1 MALKLSFPSRR
12 SPREVVGLD
21 IEPGFV
27 AAAEARVNGSVA
39 VHRAAGAPLELDV
52 VRDGEVLDADGLTAV
67 LVELFEQARLP
78 RNVRLG
84 VANQRTVLRTLEL
97 PPITDRK
104 ELAAAVRFQAQD
116 EVPMPLHNAVLDFQP
131 LGIVDTPAGP
141 RQRVV
146 LVAAQ
151 RDMVERLL
159 AAVRAAGLRP
169 VGVDLAA
176 FAMIRSL
183 YRPGDEGRLV
193 YLGVGGLTNM
203 AVAEGSICRF
213 TRVLGGG
220 LESMASEL
228 AGRRE
233 IPLPEARELLVTV
246 GMEVT
251 DAPAPA
257 VRTSEPVFDPA
268 LGFSRDDEDDELDVA
283 APALAPTPPPTAS
296 DPDADVRRVLVS
308 GVREIA
314 GEVRNSL
321 DFQQSHDGGEQVSS
335 VIVSGPGLD
344 VPGFAA
350 ALERELGLPVH
361 PRVVDGASAA
371 GPIAAQRL
379 AVATGLAIEEPLS

>member
-27 AAAEARVNGSVA
+27 AAAEARVNGSVS

-67 LVELFEQARLP
+67 LVELFEQAHLP

-151 RDMVERLL
+151 RDMIERLL

-183 YRPGDEGRLV
+183 YRPADEGRMV

-220 LESMASEL
+220 MESMAAEL

-233 IPLPEARELLVTV
+233 IPLPEARDLLMSV
-246 GMEVT
+246 GMEGPE
-251 DAPAPA
+251 APASA
-257 VRTSEPVFDPA
+257 ERTSEPVFDPT
-268 LGFSRDDEDDELDVA
+268 LGFSRDDENEDEPDVA
-283 APALAPTPPPTAS
+283 VPPPPPTAS

-344 VPGFAA
+344 VPGLAA
-350 ALERELGLPVH
+350 ALERELGLPIH

-371 GPIAAQRL
+371 GPMAAQRL
-379 AVATGLAIEEPLS
+379 TVATGLAIEEPLS

>member
-1 MALKLSFPSRR
+1 MSFKLSLPSRR
-12 SPREVVGLD
+12 LPREVVGLD

-27 AAAEARVNGSVA
+27 AAAEARVNGSVS

-67 LVELFEQARLP
+67 LVRLFEESHLP

-131 LGIVDTPAGP
+131 LGIVETPAGP

-183 YRPGDEGRLV
+183 YHPGDEGRVV

-203 AVAEGSICRF
+203 AVAEGSTCRF

-220 LESMASEL
+220 MESMAADL
-228 AGRRE
+228 AGRRQ
-233 IPLPEARELLVTV
+233 ISLPEARELLVGV
-246 GMEVT
+246 GMEGV
-251 DAPAPA
+251 DAPAVA

-268 LGFSRDDEDDELDVA
+268 LGFSRDDEDDLDVA
-283 APALAPTPPPTAS
+283 IAPPPPAPAPAPAPA
-296 DPDADVRRVLVS
+296 PDADVRRVLVS

-321 DFQQSHDGGEQVSS
+321 DFQQSHDGGDQVRS
-335 VIVSGPGLD
+335 VILSGPGLD
-344 VPGFAA
+344 VPGLAA
-350 ALERELGLPVH
+350 ALERELGLPVE
-361 PRVVDGASAA
+361 PRVVDGAIDA
-371 GPIAAQRL
+371 GPQAAQRL
-379 AVATGLAIEEPLS
+379 TVATGLAIEEPLS

>member
-1 MALKLSFPSRR
+1 MSLKLSLPSRR

-27 AAAEARVNGSVA
+27 AAAEARVNGSVS

-52 VRDGEVLDADGLTAV
+52 VRDGEVLDAEALTAV
-67 LVELFEQARLP
+67 LVELFEQAHLP

-116 EVPMPLHNAVLDFQP
+116 EVPMPLNNAVLDFQP

-203 AVAEGSICRF
+203 AVAEGSTCRF

-220 LESMASEL
+220 MESMAADL
-228 AGRRE
+228 AGRRQ
-233 IPLPEARELLVTV
+233 IPLPEARELLVSV
-246 GMEVT
+246 GMEGM
-251 DAPAPA
+251 DAPAVA

-268 LGFSRDDEDDELDVA
+268 LGFSRDDEDDLDVA
-283 APALAPTPPPTAS
+283 VAPPPPPPAP

-321 DFQQSHDGGEQVSS
+321 DFQQSHDGGEQVRS

-344 VPGFAA
+344 VPGFAV
-350 ALERELGLPVH
+350 ALERELGLPVE

-371 GPIAAQRL
+371 GPQAAQRL
-379 AVATGLAIEEPLS
+379 TVATGLAIEAPLS